1 MSPLTYIAIYFICWW
16 VVLFPVLSL
25 GSRSHS
31 EAGLDL
37 KDGGDPGAP
46 VLPNLKRKF
55 ITTSWVA
62 AILFAVIVFILLSGV
77 ADSFLGLTR

>member
-1 MSPLTYIAIYFICWW
+1 MSPLTYLAIYFICWW

-25 GSRSHS
+25 GARSHS
-31 EAGLDL
+31 EAGLDV

-55 ITTSWVA
+55 ITTTWVA
-62 AILFAVIVFILLSGV
+62 LIPFAVVIVILLTGV